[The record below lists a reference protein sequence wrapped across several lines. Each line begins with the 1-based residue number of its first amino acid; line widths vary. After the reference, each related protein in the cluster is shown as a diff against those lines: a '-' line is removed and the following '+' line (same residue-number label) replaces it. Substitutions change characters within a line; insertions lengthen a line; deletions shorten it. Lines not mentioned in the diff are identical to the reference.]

1 MHVIRE
7 QAAATS
13 SSVIVSLSNDPEQG
27 SLGTRDEGR
36 TSARIVPGW
45 WYIAK
50 RATDI
55 VLGSVLL
62 VIALPVIAIAAFAIV
77 LVDRGSPF
85 YAQERVGQDG
95 KRFRMFKL
103 RTMVHGAHAMRDD
116 ILHLNEV
123 EGPVFKI
130 RNDPR
135 LHTIGA
141 FLRRTSIDELPNLF
155 NVALGSMSLVG
166 PRPPLPSEVEH
177 YSAAAQRRLS
187 VPQGITCLWQVNGRS
202 DVSFEEWMRLDNHY
216 IDTWSPL
223 SDLAILAK
231 TVPAVI
237 RKDGAH

>member
-7 QAAATS
+7 HAATP
-13 SSVIVSLSNDPEQG
+13 SSVILSSSKDPEQG
-27 SLGTRDEGR
+27 SPGTRDEGR
-36 TSARIVPGW
+36 TSPRIVPHW

-62 VIALPVIAIAAFAIV
+62 VIALPVIAIAAFVIV

-85 YAQERVGQDG
+85 YAQERVGQNG
-95 KRFRMFKL
+95 RRFRMYKL
-103 RTMVHGAHAMRDD
+103 RTMVRGAHAMRDD

-135 LHTIGA
+135 LHTVGA

-155 NVALGSMSLVG
+155 NVVLGSMSLVG

-177 YSAAAQRRLS
+177 YSAAAARRLS
-187 VPQGITCLWQVNGRS
+187 VPQGITCLWQINGRS
-202 DVSFEEWMRLDNHY
+202 DVSFEEWMRLDNRY
-216 IDTWSPL
+216 IDTWSPS
-223 SDLAILAK
+223 SDLAILVK
-231 TVPAVI
+231 TIPAVI